1 MYKQPKL
8 PVLFFSKAI
17 ILLLSAN
24 QSWADANP
32 TITPAQ
38 KVQQNVTIG
47 SYVNSDGGTAPLAYY
62 DGSIEWKLSS
72 SLPLPSDVLQSSG
85 KQYSFLNGVACYKM
99 GRFCTA
105 IGAYI
110 TNAEGPDAPGYAPLS
125 YFSTDS
131 GAHWKLSTALPLPAD
146 VSVPADS
153 IRTALF
159 GVACTASKQSRCS
172 TVGYYR
178 NNTGASVP
186 LSYTSGNGGKRWELS
201 ETLPLPTDVI
211 TPSNKQNNI
220 LYSISCESNGES
232 CTAIGSYVNN
242 NKSTVPLSYTSTNRG
257 HSWTLSQIP
266 LSLPADVPNNNQ
278 LSELR
283 AIFCNNTAFC
293 TAVGYYYNNRTGI
306 SPLSYVSS
314 DGGATWQLSSILP
327 LPSDVISQIYR
338 QKTYL
343 NGVFCDQTGLNCS
356 AVGYYTNK
364 NGTVAPLSYTS
375 VDGGYSWTVSSSPLP
390 LPSDAVTGVL
400 SNSGLFSIICDAEK
414 NLCNSVGYYKKAGTM
429 GIVPLS
435 YTSTDGGI
443 TWEVN
448 PNNLQLPADAAIVNQ
463 LSRLNGVN

>member
-1 MYKQPKL
+1 MYKKTKL
-8 PVLFFSKAI
+8 PVLFFGKAI
-17 ILLLSAN
+17 ILLSAN
-24 QSWADANP
+24 QSFADASL

-38 KVQQNVTIG
+38 PVLQTVTIG
-47 SYVNSDGGTAPLAYY
+47 SYLNSEGGTVPLAYY
-62 DGSIEWKLSS
+62 DGGIEWKLSA
-72 SLPLPSDVLQSSG
+72 SLPLPSDVLQLSG
-85 KQYSFLNGVACYKM
+85 KQYTFLNGVACYKM
-99 GRFCTA
+99 GRSCTA

-131 GAHWKLSTALPLPAD
+131 GAHWKLSATLPLPKD
-146 VSVPADS
+146 VSMPADS

-159 GVACTASKQSRCS
+159 GVACTGSGQSHCS
-172 TVGYYR
+172 TVGYYS
-178 NNTGASVP
+178 NNTGATVP
-186 LSYTSGNGGKRWELS
+186 LSYTSSNGGKKWELS

-211 TPSNKQNNI
+211 LPANKQNNI
-220 LYSISCESNGES
+220 LYGISCDPNGEL
-232 CTAIGSYVNN
+232 CTAIGSYTNN

-257 HSWTLSQIP
+257 RSWTLNQTP
-266 LSLPADVPNNNQ
+266 FPLPADVPNTNQ

-283 AIFCNNTAFC
+283 AISCNNMGFC
-293 TAVGYYYNNRTGI
+293 TAVGYYYNNRTGV

-314 DGGATWQLSSILP
+314 DSGATWQLSLP
-327 LPSDVISQIYR
+327 LPLPPDVISQVYR

-343 NGVFCDQTGLNCS
+343 NSVFCSQTDSSCS

-364 NGTVAPLSYTS
+364 NGVVAPLSYTS

-390 LPSDAVTGVL
+390 LPSDAATGIL
-400 SNSGLFSIICDAEK
+400 SNSGLFSIVCDASK
-414 NLCNSVGYYKKAGTM
+414 NLCNSVGYYKKSGTI

-443 TWEVN
+443 TWEVT
-448 PNNLQLPADAAIVNQ
+448 PNNLQLPADATSVNQ